1 MHTPLLKSLKNIL
14 HRNNSVDTSLFR
26 VFLSP
31 LILYHRGDLHENAR
45 SISEALTWRLG
56 FFCCLPVR
64 SPPLPDDAVGAGGT
78 LLMSEAVTTGQGRLV
93 AHPRTQREPWHGGA
107 EPWFL
112 VWSPRALALSS
123 AVTSCFLEPSPRPE
137 YRAGCPI
144 LHLTLNLLLR
154 RRKAQSREQSGL
166 SPRPAFPQQR

>member
-31 LILYHRGDLHENAR
+31 LILYHQGDLHENAR

-64 SPPLPDDAVGAGGT
+64 SQPLPDDAVGAGGT
-78 LLMSEAVTTGQGRLV
+78 LLMSEAVTTEQGRRWL
-93 AHPRTQREPWHGGA
+93 THGPKGNPGM
-107 EPWFL
+107 E
-112 VWSPRALALSS
+112 
-123 AVTSCFLEPSPRPE
+123 
-137 YRAGCPI
+137 
-144 LHLTLNLLLR
+144 
-154 RRKAQSREQSGL
+154 EQSLGFWCGALVPWL
-166 SPRPAFPQQR
+166 SAAL